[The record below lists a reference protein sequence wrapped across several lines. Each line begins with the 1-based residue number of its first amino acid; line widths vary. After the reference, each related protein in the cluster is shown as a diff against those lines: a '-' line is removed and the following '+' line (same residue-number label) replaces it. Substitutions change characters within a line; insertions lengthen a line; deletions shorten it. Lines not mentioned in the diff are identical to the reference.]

1 MEQAFYLRGKSEAS
15 LGPIEAHIQREEYG
29 IAHITG
35 AAGCTT
41 IRAAWLGE
49 ILGTVYQ
56 IHYSSNSFERLH
68 RRRHSTT

>member
-35 AAGCTT
+35 AAGYATKLP
-41 IRAAWLGE
+41 AWLGA
-49 ILGTVYQ
+49 ILTTVCQ
-56 IHYSSNSFERLH
+56 IH
-68 RRRHSTT
+68 